1 MTARRNANTWA
12 ATALV
17 ASALL
22 LAPTLAGCADSDAG
36 PPRVVD
42 ATTAAP
48 SASAPA
54 VSEARVVTDVV
65 AFGVR
70 APGAAGT
77 SPEVAKFPCARVVL
91 DLGDITIEANATACE
106 PWGGAPGNGRHGLYR
121 TAADIPPGTASE
133 TIRTPLGEAIVFT
146 QEYFEATN
154 SVTRWREPVAIV
166 TLTDPKSPT
175 HPTLVLRSDK
185 GVLDQAALSRFAR
198 TELLR
203 AG

>member
-12 ATALV
+12 ATALL
-17 ASALL
+17 ALVL
-22 LAPTLAGCADSDAG
+22 GPALSGCADSDAG
-36 PPRVVD
+36 PPRVALD
-42 ATTAAP
+42 TASPAP
-48 SASAPA
+48 SSSGPA
-54 VSEARVVTDVV
+54 VSEARVVTDTV

-77 SPEVAKFPCARVVL
+77 SPAVRTSPCARVVL

-106 PWGGAPGNGRHGLYR
+106 PWGGTPGNGRHGLYR
-121 TAADIPPGTASE
+121 TPADIPPGTATE
-133 TIRTPLGEAIVFT
+133 TIRTPLGEAVVFT

-166 TLTDPKSPT
+166 TLTEPGSPT

-185 GVLDQAALSRFAR
+185 GVLDQAALSRFASAD
-198 TELLR
+198 LLPAR
-203 AG
+203 